1 MKKPVIICV
10 DDEQTILDSLEID
23 LLKAFEDKYLI
34 ETAQSGEEALELLSE
49 LLAEQYEVPVV
60 ISDQIMPNMK
70 GDELLRS
77 VHAISP
83 NTLKIMLTGQAD
95 LEAVANAIN
104 YAKLYRYIPKPW
116 QCDDLK
122 LTVTEAIYRYFQ
134 DQKLAEKQIELQ
146 EMNQELA
153 KLNRKQAMLIAK
165 LHENESRLTQ
175 YLEAMPLGVCV
186 LDANGQSFYANQ
198 KAREVFGKGTV
209 PHINSEQ
216 KAAIYQFYKA
226 GTNQRCPVEDLPI
239 MQALRGE
246 SVRTEGVEIRT
257 GDKIIP
263 VESWATPIYDSIGD
277 ISYGIIA
284 FTDITERKQAEAA
297 LVQAEE
303 KYRRIFEN
311 ALEGIFQ
318 TATDGKLIS
327 ANPALA
333 QIYGYD
339 SPEELLASV
348 NDIERQLY
356 VEPNRRQEFFAL
368 MEQYGTLSEFESEVY
383 RRDGSI
389 IWISEDARTVFDAR
403 GEVLYY
409 QGFAE
414 DITLRRVVDV
424 ERLRFTNDLEKA
436 LVAQEKLNEALSESE
451 SRLTQFLEAMP
462 VGIFVVDGK
471 GKPFYM
477 NSWGE
482 RILAQGLISDVGTDK
497 FPEAYHFYNAGTN
510 QLYPIDLQPIMRA
523 LRGEFVRMDD
533 LEIHG
538 SDRIVPIEVWATPI
552 YDERKNIVY
561 AIAAFQD
568 ITERQEVETE
578 RRQFTNELQKA
589 LAAEEK
595 LTDAYGRFVPHEF
608 LHFLGY
614 ESILEVKLGDQ
625 VQKEMSVLFSDIR
638 DFTSLS
644 ETMTPAENF
653 QFINAYLSRM
663 EPAITQNFGF
673 IDKYIGD
680 AIMALFD
687 GSADD
692 AVKAGIAMLEEL
704 NEYNISR
711 NRPDCPPLQIGI
723 GINTGSLMLGTVG
736 GQSRMD
742 STVISDA
749 VNLASRVETLTK
761 EYGVS
766 MLITQNTFIE
776 LNDIYDL
783 RLIDRVTVKGK
794 SQMVTVYEVFAA
806 DPPELRQKKLETK
819 TLFEEALVLYN
830 SDRCVEATRFFSGC
844 LQINPTDNVA
854 QIYMQRCLKRVL
866 PPVIIP
872 F

>member
-49 LLAEQYEVPVV
+49 LLAEQYEVPLV
-60 ISDQIMPNMK
+60 ISDHIMPNMK

-116 QCDDLK
+116 QSDDLK

-134 DQKLAEKQIELQ
+134 DKQLAEKQIELQ

-153 KLNRKQAMLIAK
+153 RLNRKQAMLISK

-226 GTNQRCPVEDLPI
+226 GTNERCPVEELPI

-246 SVRTEGVEIRT
+246 TVRTEGVEIRT
-257 GDKIIP
+257 GNKVIP

-277 ISYGIIA
+277 ICYGIIA
-284 FTDITERKQAEAA
+284 FTDITERKQAETA

-318 TATDGKLIS
+318 TAPDGKLLS

-339 SPEELLASV
+339 SPEELIASV
-348 NDIERQLY
+348 NDIQRELY
-356 VEPNRRQEFFAL
+356 VQPHRRQEFFAL
-368 MEQYGTLSEFESEVY
+368 MEQYGTVSEFESEVY

-414 DITLRRVVDV
+414 DITLRRLVDV

-436 LVAQEKLNEALSESE
+436 LVAQENLNEALLESE
-451 SRLTQFLEAMP
+451 SRLTQLLEAVP
-462 VGIFVVDGK
+462 VGIFVVDGV
-471 GKPFYM
+471 GKPCYM
-477 NSWGE
+477 NSWAEKIFGK
-482 RILAQGLISDVGTDK
+482 GLVSDVV
-497 FPEAYHFYNAGTN
+497 PSNLSAVYQIYCARSNE
-510 QLYPIDLQPIMRA
+510 LYSEDIQPIVRA
-523 LRGEFVRMDD
+523 LRGEVVHVDD
-533 LEIHG
+533 AEIH
-538 SDRIVPIEVWATPI
+538 RPEKIVPIEVWATPI

-561 AIAAFQD
+561 AIAVFQD

-578 RRQFTNELQKA
+578 RQKFTNELEKA

-595 LTDAYGRFVPHEF
+595 LTDAYGRFVPHQF

-638 DFTSLS
+638 DFTTLS
-644 ETMTPAENF
+644 ETMNPEENF

-663 EPAITQNFGF
+663 EPVITENFGF

-680 AIMALFD
+680 AIMALFN

-692 AVKAGIAMLEEL
+692 AVKAGIAMLEQL
-704 NEYNISR
+704 KEYNISR
-711 NRPDCPPLQIGI
+711 HQPDRPPLQIGI

-749 VNLASRVETLTK
+749 VNLASRVENLTK

-766 MLITQNTFIE
+766 MLITHNTF
-776 LNDIYDL
+776 LQLTDIYDF

-794 SQMVTVYEVFAA
+794 SQLVTIYEIFTA

-819 TLFEEALVLYN
+819 TIFEEALVLYN
-830 SDRCVEATRFFSGC
+830 KERFIEARRLFSEC
-844 LQINPTDNVA
+844 KQINREDKVV
-854 QIYMQRCLKRVL
+854 QIYMQRCVKRA
-866 PPVIIP
+866 IYSI
-872 F
+872 

>member
-49 LLAEQYEVPVV
+49 LLAEQYEVPLV
-60 ISDQIMPNMK
+60 ISDHIMPSMK

-95 LEAVANAIN
+95 LEAVVNAIN

-116 QCDDLK
+116 QCDDFK

-198 KAREVFGKGTV
+198 KAREVFGKGSV

-239 MQALRGE
+239 MRALRGE

-257 GDKIIP
+257 GDQIIP

-284 FTDITERKQAEAA
+284 FTDIRERKQAEAA

-356 VEPNRRQEFFAL
+356 VEPNRRQEFLAL
-368 MEQYGTLSEFESEVY
+368 MEKYGSLSEFESEVY

-482 RILAQGLISDVGTDK
+482 RILAQGLIFDGGTEQ
-497 FPEAYHFYNAGTN
+497 FPEAYHFYDAGTN

-523 LRGEFVRMDD
+523 LRGEFVRLDD

-644 ETMTPAENF
+644 ERMNPEENF
-653 QFINAYLSRM
+653 QFINGYLSRM
-663 EPAITQNFGF
+663 EPAITNNFGF
-673 IDKYIGD
+673 IDKYMGD

-692 AVKAGIAMLEEL
+692 AVKAGIAMLEQL
-704 NEYNISR
+704 KEYNISR
-711 NRPDCPPLQIGI
+711 TRSDCPPLQIGI

-736 GQSRMD
+736 GHSRMD

-749 VNLASRVETLTK
+749 VHLASRVAHLTK
-761 EYGVS
+761 EYGAS
-766 MLITQNTFIE
+766 MLITHHTFIQ
-776 LNDIYDL
+776 LNDIYDF
-783 RLIDRVTVKGK
+783 RLIDRVAVKGK
-794 SQMVTVYEVFAA
+794 SRMVTVYEVFAA

-819 TLFEEALVLYN
+819 TIFEQALVLYN
-830 SDRCVEATRFFSGC
+830 SDKCVEAKRWFSAC
-844 LQINPTDNVA
+844 LEINPNDKVA
-854 QIYMQRCLKRVL
+854 QIYMQRCLKGAIA
-866 PPVIIP
+866 PA
-872 F
+872 

>member
-1 MKKPVIICV
+1 
-10 DDEQTILDSLEID
+10 
-23 LLKAFEDKYLI
+23 
-34 ETAQSGEEALELLSE
+34 GEEALELLSE

-77 VHAISP
+77 VYAISP

-116 QCDDLK
+116 QCEDLK

-134 DQKLAEKQIELQ
+134 DKQLAEKQIELQ

-339 SPEELLASV
+339 SPEELIASV

-356 VEPNRRQEFFAL
+356 VEPNRRQEFLAL

-414 DITLRRVVDV
+414 DITLRRLVDV

-477 NSWGE
+477 NSWGQ

-552 YDERKNIVY
+552 Y
-561 AIAAFQD
+561 
-568 ITERQEVETE
+568 
-578 RRQFTNELQKA
+578 
-589 LAAEEK
+589 
-595 LTDAYGRFVPHEF
+595 
-608 LHFLGY
+608 
-614 ESILEVKLGDQ
+614 
-625 VQKEMSVLFSDIR
+625 
-638 DFTSLS
+638 
-644 ETMTPAENF
+644 
-653 QFINAYLSRM
+653 
-663 EPAITQNFGF
+663 
-673 IDKYIGD
+673 
-680 AIMALFD
+680 
-687 GSADD
+687 
-692 AVKAGIAMLEEL
+692 
-704 NEYNISR
+704 
-711 NRPDCPPLQIGI
+711 
-723 GINTGSLMLGTVG
+723 
-736 GQSRMD
+736 
-742 STVISDA
+742 
-749 VNLASRVETLTK
+749 
-761 EYGVS
+761 
-766 MLITQNTFIE
+766 
-776 LNDIYDL
+776 
-783 RLIDRVTVKGK
+783 
-794 SQMVTVYEVFAA
+794 
-806 DPPELRQKKLETK
+806 
-819 TLFEEALVLYN
+819 
-830 SDRCVEATRFFSGC
+830 
-844 LQINPTDNVA
+844 
-854 QIYMQRCLKRVL
+854 
-866 PPVIIP
+866 
-872 F
+872 

>member
-77 VHAISP
+77 VYAISP

-116 QCDDLK
+116 QCEDLK

-134 DQKLAEKQIELQ
+134 DKQLAEKQIELQ

-339 SPEELLASV
+339 SPEELIASV
-348 NDIERQLY
+348 NDIERQFY
-356 VEPNRRQEFFAL
+356 VAPNRRQEFLAL

-414 DITLRRVVDV
+414 DITLRRLVDV

-477 NSWGE
+477 NSWGQ

-704 NEYNISR
+704 YEYNISR
-711 NRPDCPPLQIGI
+711 DRPDCPPLQIGI

-749 VNLASRVETLTK
+749 VNLASRVENLTK

-866 PPVIIP
+866 PPT
-872 F
+872 

>member
-263 VESWATPIYDSIGD
+263 VESWATPIYDSLGD

-339 SPEELLASV
+339 SPEELIASV
-348 NDIERQLY
+348 NDIERQFY
-356 VEPNRRQEFFAL
+356 VAPNRRQEFFAL

-414 DITLRRVVDV
+414 DITLRRLVDV

-510 QLYPIDLQPIMRA
+510 QLYPLDLQPIMRA

-533 LEIHG
+533 LEIHR

-625 VQKEMSVLFSDIR
+625 VEKEMSVLFSDIR

-644 ETMTPAENF
+644 ETMNPEENF

-749 VNLASRVETLTK
+749 VNLASRVEDLTK

-819 TLFEEALVLYN
+819 TLFEQALVLYN

-854 QIYMQRCLKRVL
+854 QIYMQRCLNRVL
-866 PPVIIP
+866 PPA
-872 F
+872 

>member
-23 LLKAFEDKYLI
+23 LLKSFEDKYLI
-34 ETAQSGEEALELLSE
+34 ETAQSGEEALDLLSE

-60 ISDQIMPNMK
+60 ISDQIMPKMK

-77 VHAISP
+77 VYAISP
-83 NTLKIMLTGQAD
+83 NSLKIMLTGQAD

-116 QCDDLK
+116 QCEDLK

-134 DQKLAEKQIELQ
+134 DKQLAEKQIELQ

-198 KAREVFGKGTV
+198 KARKVFGKGTV

-339 SPEELLASV
+339 SPEELIASV

-368 MEQYGTLSEFESEVY
+368 IEKYGTLSEFESEVY

-436 LVAQEKLNEALSESE
+436 LVAQENLNEALSESE

-497 FPEAYHFYNAGTN
+497 FPEAYHFYRAGTN
-510 QLYPIDLQPIMRA
+510 QLYPIALQPIMRA

-578 RRQFTNELQKA
+578 RCQFTNELQKA

-614 ESILEVKLGDQ
+614 ESILEVKLGHQ

-704 NEYNISR
+704 YEYNISR
-711 NRPDCPPLQIGI
+711 NRSDCPPLQIGI

-866 PPVIIP
+866 PPT
-872 F
+872 

>member
-34 ETAQSGEEALELLSE
+34 ETAQSGAEALELLSE
-49 LLAEQYEVPVV
+49 LLAEQYEVPLV

-70 GDELLRS
+70 GDELLRR

-122 LTVTEAIYRYFQ
+122 LTATEAIYRYFQ
-134 DQKLAEKQIELQ
+134 DQKLAEKQRELQ

-339 SPEELLASV
+339 SPEELIASV

-368 MEQYGTLSEFESEVY
+368 MEKYGTLSEFESEVY

-510 QLYPIDLQPIMRA
+510 QLYPLDLQPIMRA

-663 EPAITQNFGF
+663 EPAITDNFGF

-776 LNDIYDL
+776 LNDFYDL

-866 PPVIIP
+866 PPA
-872 F
+872 

>member
-49 LLAEQYEVPVV
+49 LLAEQYEVPLV

-95 LEAVANAIN
+95 LEAVVNAIN

-122 LTVTEAIYRYFQ
+122 LTATEAIYRYFQ

-239 MQALRGE
+239 MRALRGE

-339 SPEELLASV
+339 SPEELIASV
-348 NDIERQLY
+348 NDIERQFY
-356 VEPNRRQEFFAL
+356 VAPNRRQEFLAL
-368 MEQYGTLSEFESEVY
+368 MEKYGTLSEFESEVY
-383 RRDGSI
+383 CRDGSI

-482 RILAQGLISDVGTDK
+482 RILAQGLICDVGTDK
-497 FPEAYHFYNAGTN
+497 FPEAYNFYNAGTN

-568 ITERQEVETE
+568 ITERREVETE

-704 NEYNISR
+704 TEYNISR

-776 LNDIYDL
+776 LNDFYDL

-819 TLFEEALVLYN
+819 TLFEQALVLYN

-866 PPVIIP
+866 PPT
-872 F
+872 

>member
-77 VHAISP
+77 IYAISP

-116 QCDDLK
+116 QCEDLK

-134 DQKLAEKQIELQ
+134 DKQLAEKQIELQ

-246 SVRTEGVEIRT
+246 SIRTEGVEIRT

-339 SPEELLASV
+339 SPEELIASV

-368 MEQYGTLSEFESEVY
+368 MEKYGSLSEFESEVY

-424 ERLRFTNDLEKA
+424 ERLRFTNDLENA

-477 NSWGE
+477 NSWGQ
-482 RILAQGLISDVGTDK
+482 RILAQGLISDVGTDQ
-497 FPEAYHFYNAGTN
+497 FPEAYHFYDAGTN

-578 RRQFTNELQKA
+578 RCQFTNELQKA

-704 NEYNISR
+704 YEYNISR

-749 VNLASRVETLTK
+749 VNLASRVENLTK

-766 MLITQNTFIE
+766 MLITHNTFIE

-819 TLFEEALVLYN
+819 TLFEQALVLYN

-866 PPVIIP
+866 PPT
-872 F
+872 

>member
-77 VHAISP
+77 VYAISP

-368 MEQYGTLSEFESEVY
+368 MKKYGTLSEFESEVY

-424 ERLRFTNDLEKA
+424 ERLRFTNDLETA

-462 VGIFVVDGK
+462 VGIVVVDGK

-482 RILAQGLISDVGTDK
+482 RILAQGLISNVCTDK
-497 FPEAYHFYNAGTN
+497 FPEAYHFYKAGTN

-578 RRQFTNELQKA
+578 RRQFTNELEKA

-704 NEYNISR
+704 YEYNISR
-711 NRPDCPPLQIGI
+711 NQPDCPPLQIGI

-749 VNLASRVETLTK
+749 VNLASRVENLTK

-766 MLITQNTFIE
+766 MLITHNTFIE

-819 TLFEEALVLYN
+819 TLFEQALVLYN

-866 PPVIIP
+866 PPA
-872 F
+872 

>member
-49 LLAEQYEVPVV
+49 LLAEQYEVPLV
-60 ISDQIMPNMK
+60 ISDHIMPNMK

-95 LEAVANAIN
+95 LEAVVNAIN

-116 QCDDLK
+116 QCDDFK

-239 MQALRGE
+239 MRALRGE

-257 GDKIIP
+257 GDTIIP

-284 FTDITERKQAEAA
+284 FTNITERKQAEAA

-318 TATDGKLIS
+318 TSTDGKLIS

-339 SPEELLASV
+339 SPEELIASV
-348 NDIERQLY
+348 NDIERQFY
-356 VEPNRRQEFFAL
+356 VEPNRRQEVFAL
-368 MEQYGTLSEFESEVY
+368 MEKYGTLSEFESEVY

-497 FPEAYHFYNAGTN
+497 FPEAYHFYDAGTN

-561 AIAAFQD
+561 AIATFQD

-749 VNLASRVETLTK
+749 VNLASRVENLTK

-819 TLFEEALVLYN
+819 TLFEQALVLYN

-866 PPVIIP
+866 PPT
-872 F
+872 

>member
-49 LLAEQYEVPVV
+49 LLAEQYEVPLV
-60 ISDQIMPNMK
+60 ISDHIMPNMK

-95 LEAVANAIN
+95 LEAVVNAIN

-122 LTVTEAIYRYFQ
+122 LTATEAIYRYFQ

-239 MQALRGE
+239 MRALRGE

-284 FTDITERKQAEAA
+284 FTNITERKQAEAA

-318 TATDGKLIS
+318 TSTDGKLIS

-339 SPEELLASV
+339 SPEELIASV

-368 MEQYGTLSEFESEVY
+368 MEKYGTLSEFESEVY

-436 LVAQEKLNEALSESE
+436 LVAQEKLNEALLESE
-451 SRLTQFLEAMP
+451 NRLTQLLEAVP
-462 VGIFVVDGK
+462 VGIFVVDAI
-471 GKPFYM
+471 GKPCYI
-477 NSWGE
+477 NSWAE
-482 RILAQGLISDVGTDK
+482 KILGKSLVSDVVPGNLSEVYQT
-497 FPEAYHFYNAGTN
+497 YCAGSN
-510 QLYPIDLQPIMRA
+510 ELYPIELQPIMRA
-523 LRGEFVRMDD
+523 LRGEVVRVDD
-533 LEIHG
+533 AEIHRP
-538 SDRIVPIEVWATPI
+538 DRIVPIEVWATPI

-578 RRQFTNELQKA
+578 RSQFTNELQKA

-663 EPAITQNFGF
+663 EPAITDNFGF

-766 MLITQNTFIE
+766 MLITQTTFIE
-776 LNDIYDL
+776 LNDFYDL

-866 PPVIIP
+866 PPA
-872 F
+872 

>member
-77 VHAISP
+77 VYAISP

-116 QCDDLK
+116 QSEDLK

-134 DQKLAEKQIELQ
+134 DQQLAEKQRELQ

-339 SPEELLASV
+339 SPEELIASV
-348 NDIERQLY
+348 NDIERQFY
-356 VEPNRRQEFFAL
+356 VAPNRRQEFLAL

-424 ERLRFTNDLEKA
+424 ERLKFTNDLETA

-704 NEYNISR
+704 YEYNISR

-776 LNDIYDL
+776 LNDFYDL

-866 PPVIIP
+866 PPA
-872 F
+872 

>member
-49 LLAEQYEVPVV
+49 LLAEKYEVPLV

-95 LEAVANAIN
+95 LEAVVNAIN

-122 LTVTEAIYRYFQ
+122 LTATEAIYRYFQ

-239 MQALRGE
+239 MRALRGE

-257 GDKIIP
+257 GDTIIP

-284 FTDITERKQAEAA
+284 FTNITERKQAEAA

-318 TATDGKLIS
+318 TSTDGKLIS

-339 SPEELLASV
+339 SPEELIASV
-348 NDIERQLY
+348 NDIERQFY

-368 MEQYGTLSEFESEVY
+368 MEKYGTLSEFESEVY

-436 LVAQEKLNEALSESE
+436 LVAQEKLNEALLESE

-497 FPEAYHFYNAGTN
+497 FPEAYHFYSAGTN

-538 SDRIVPIEVWATPI
+538 SERSVPIEVWATPI

-711 NRPDCPPLQIGI
+711 NGPDCPPLQIGI

-749 VNLASRVETLTK
+749 VNLASRVENLTK

-819 TLFEEALVLYN
+819 TLFEQALVLYN
-830 SDRCVEATRFFSGC
+830 SDRYVEATRFFSGC

-866 PPVIIP
+866 PPT
-872 F
+872 

>member
-49 LLAEQYEVPVV
+49 LLAEQYEVPLV

-83 NTLKIMLTGQAD
+83 NSLKIMLTGQAD
-95 LEAVANAIN
+95 LEAVVNAIN

-116 QCDDLK
+116 QCDDFK

-134 DQKLAEKQIELQ
+134 DQQLAEKQIELQ

-339 SPEELLASV
+339 SPEELIASV
-348 NDIERQLY
+348 NDIERQFY
-356 VEPNRRQEFFAL
+356 VAPNRRQEFFAL
-368 MEQYGTLSEFESEVY
+368 MEKYGTLSEFESEVY

-414 DITLRRVVDV
+414 DITLRRLVDV

-477 NSWGE
+477 NSWGQ

-568 ITERQEVETE
+568 ITERQEVETQ

-614 ESILEVKLGDQ
+614 ESIVEVKLGDQ

-766 MLITQNTFIE
+766 MLITQYTFIE

-819 TLFEEALVLYN
+819 TLFEQALVLYN

-866 PPVIIP
+866 PPT
-872 F
+872 

>member
-49 LLAEQYEVPVV
+49 LLAEEYEVPVV

-77 VHAISP
+77 VYAISP

-116 QCDDLK
+116 QCEDLK

-134 DQKLAEKQIELQ
+134 DKQLAEKQIELQ

-198 KAREVFGKGTV
+198 KARKVFGKGTV

-226 GTNQRCPVEDLPI
+226 GTNQRCPVEELPI

-263 VESWATPIYDSIGD
+263 VESWATPIYDSLGD
-277 ISYGIIA
+277 IAYGIIA

-339 SPEELLASV
+339 SPEELIASV

-356 VEPNRRQEFFAL
+356 VAPNRRQEFLAL

-414 DITLRRVVDV
+414 DITLRRLVDV

-462 VGIFVVDGK
+462 VGIFVVDGN

-704 NEYNISR
+704 YEYNISR

-749 VNLASRVETLTK
+749 VNLASRVENLTK

-806 DPPELRQKKLETK
+806 DPPDLRQKKLETK
-819 TLFEEALVLYN
+819 TLFEQALVLYN

-866 PPVIIP
+866 PPT
-872 F
+872 

>member
-116 QCDDLK
+116 QSEDLK

-383 RRDGSI
+383 RRDGTI

-704 NEYNISR
+704 YEYNISR

-749 VNLASRVETLTK
+749 VNLASRVENLTK

-766 MLITQNTFIE
+766 MLITQNTFLE
-776 LNDIYDL
+776 LNDFYDL

-866 PPVIIP
+866 PPT
-872 F
+872 

>member
-1 MKKPVIICV
+1 
-10 DDEQTILDSLEID
+10 
-23 LLKAFEDKYLI
+23 
-34 ETAQSGEEALELLSE
+34 
-49 LLAEQYEVPVV
+49 
-60 ISDQIMPNMK
+60 
-70 GDELLRS
+70 
-77 VHAISP
+77 
-83 NTLKIMLTGQAD
+83 
-95 LEAVANAIN
+95 
-104 YAKLYRYIPKPW
+104 
-116 QCDDLK
+116 
-122 LTVTEAIYRYFQ
+122 
-134 DQKLAEKQIELQ
+134 
-146 EMNQELA
+146 MNQELA

-263 VESWATPIYDSIGD
+263 VESWATPIYDSLGD

-339 SPEELLASV
+339 SPEELIASV
-348 NDIERQLY
+348 NDIERQFY
-356 VEPNRRQEFFAL
+356 VAPNRRQEFFAL

-389 IWISEDARTVFDAR
+389 IWISEDARTVFDAM

-414 DITLRRVVDV
+414 DITLRRLVDV

-482 RILAQGLISDVGTDK
+482 RILSQGLISDVGTDK

-510 QLYPIDLQPIMRA
+510 QLYPLDLQPIMRA

-533 LEIHG
+533 LEIHR

-776 LNDIYDL
+776 LNDFYDL

-866 PPVIIP
+866 PPA
-872 F
+872 

>member
-77 VHAISP
+77 VYAISP
-83 NTLKIMLTGQAD
+83 NSLKIMLTGQAD

-116 QCDDLK
+116 QCEDLK

-134 DQKLAEKQIELQ
+134 DKQLAEKQIELQ

-339 SPEELLASV
+339 SPEELIASV

-368 MEQYGTLSEFESEVY
+368 MEKYGTLSEFESEVY

-414 DITLRRVVDV
+414 DITLRRLVDV

-663 EPAITQNFGF
+663 EPAITDNFGF

-866 PPVIIP
+866 PPV
-872 F
+872 

>member
-1 MKKPVIICV
+1 MKKLVIICV

-49 LLAEQYEVPVV
+49 LLAEQYEVPLV

-95 LEAVANAIN
+95 LEAVVNAIN

-122 LTVTEAIYRYFQ
+122 LTATEAIYRYFQ

-339 SPEELLASV
+339 SPEELIASV

-368 MEQYGTLSEFESEVY
+368 MEKYGTLSEFESEVY

-704 NEYNISR
+704 YQYNISR

-776 LNDIYDL
+776 LNDLYDL

-819 TLFEEALVLYN
+819 TLFEQALVLYN

-866 PPVIIP
+866 PPA
-872 F
+872 

>member
-34 ETAQSGEEALELLSE
+34 ETAQSGAEALELLSE

-77 VHAISP
+77 VYAISP
-83 NTLKIMLTGQAD
+83 NSLKIMLTGQAD

-116 QCDDLK
+116 QCEDLK

-134 DQKLAEKQIELQ
+134 DKQLAEKQIELQ

-198 KAREVFGKGTV
+198 KARKVFGKGTV

-339 SPEELLASV
+339 SPEELIASV
-348 NDIERQLY
+348 NDIERQFY
-356 VEPNRRQEFFAL
+356 VAPNRRQEFFAL

-414 DITLRRVVDV
+414 DITLRRLVDV

-533 LEIHG
+533 LEIHR

-776 LNDIYDL
+776 LNDFYDL

-819 TLFEEALVLYN
+819 TLFEQALVLYN

-866 PPVIIP
+866 PPA
-872 F
+872 

>member
-34 ETAQSGEEALELLSE
+34 ETAQSGAEALELLSE

-77 VHAISP
+77 VYAISP

-122 LTVTEAIYRYFQ
+122 LTATEAIYRYFQ
-134 DQKLAEKQIELQ
+134 DQKLAEKQRELQ

-368 MEQYGTLSEFESEVY
+368 MEKYGTLSEFESEVY

-424 ERLRFTNDLEKA
+424 ERLRFTNDLETA

-510 QLYPIDLQPIMRA
+510 QLYPLDLQPIMRA

-578 RRQFTNELQKA
+578 RCQFTNELQKA

-704 NEYNISR
+704 YEYNISR

-749 VNLASRVETLTK
+749 VNLASRVENLTK

-776 LNDIYDL
+776 LNDFYDL

-866 PPVIIP
+866 PPT
-872 F
+872 

>member
-77 VHAISP
+77 VYAISP

-116 QCDDLK
+116 QCEDLK

-339 SPEELLASV
+339 SPEELIASV

-368 MEQYGTLSEFESEVY
+368 MEKYGTLSEFESEVY

-424 ERLRFTNDLEKA
+424 ERLRFTNDLEEA

-477 NSWGE
+477 NSWGQ

-568 ITERQEVETE
+568 ITERQQVETE

-704 NEYNISR
+704 YEYNISR
-711 NRPDCPPLQIGI
+711 NRPDDPPLQIGI

-776 LNDIYDL
+776 LNDFYDL

-866 PPVIIP
+866 PPV
-872 F
+872 